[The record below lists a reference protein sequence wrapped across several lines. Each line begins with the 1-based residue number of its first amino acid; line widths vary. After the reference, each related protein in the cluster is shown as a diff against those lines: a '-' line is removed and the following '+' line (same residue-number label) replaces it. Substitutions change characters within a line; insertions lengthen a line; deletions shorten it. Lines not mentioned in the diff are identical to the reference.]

1 MLVDALGKWSLIDCF
16 VLTLFMVAFHFHLEL
31 SEPGQ
36 TQYPPTTL
44 DVFVNPDFGFY
55 LFLVATVLSLFLTH
69 VLLHYQRAVAGPP
82 AALSIHGASVG
93 GGGFEGLRTT
103 LELRR
108 IALRRLQGKQED
120 SSSSWRRGGLVPTVL
135 AGSALLQLVGA
146 SVYSFSFTFGC
157 AKRSLSTDGTA
168 QLTEPPN

>member
-82 AALSIHGASVG
+82 AALSIHDASVG
-93 GGGFEGLRTT
+93 GGGAEGG
-103 LELRR
+103 R